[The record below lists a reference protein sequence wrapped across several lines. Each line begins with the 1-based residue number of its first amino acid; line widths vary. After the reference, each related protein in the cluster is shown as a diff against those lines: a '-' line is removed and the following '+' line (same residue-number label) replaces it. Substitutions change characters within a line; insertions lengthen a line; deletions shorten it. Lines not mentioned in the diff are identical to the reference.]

1 MFPVVVWGIT
11 WQLNLMA
18 TDKLIYSVYNHLAFY
33 ISINEEKQQHS
44 LYLAFTDT
52 Y

>member
-1 MFPVVVWGIT
+1 
-11 WQLNLMA
+11 MA
-18 TDKLIYSVYNHLAFY
+18 NKFDGHNKLIYSVYNHLAFY

-44 LYLAFTDT
+44 LYLAFTYT